1 MSTEFTIFDRSK
13 KSSLKASSTVMVL
26 VDFINPMQFP
36 GSENLLQGAS
46 QAAHATARLKRK
58 LSQQGV
64 AAIYAND
71 NYGIWRSEFKD
82 LLAACQ
88 ALPGIR
94 GEIASLLA
102 PDECD
107 LTLLKPLHSAFV
119 STPLEHLLKE
129 LKARELVV
137 VGLST
142 DMCVHFTAIDAYTLG
157 YKVWVPRDCTAA
169 ESQERKDSAL

>member
-1 MSTEFTIFDRSK
+1 M
-13 KSSLKASSTVMVL
+13 
-26 VDFINPMQFP
+26 
-36 GSENLLQGAS
+36 
-46 QAAHATARLKRK
+46 
-58 LSQQGV
+58 
-64 AAIYAND
+64 
-71 NYGIWRSEFKD
+71 
-82 LLAACQ
+82 LAACQ

-102 PDECD
+102 PEKCD